1 MKYTLL
7 SICLLFTLKLSAQ
20 NNTKKISRP
29 KLVVGIIVDQMR
41 EDYLYRFYDKYSE
54 GGFKKLMNDGFNCR
68 NNQYH
73 YASTV
78 TGPGHAHTYN
88 GSSPG
93 ISGIVGNEWFDKNS
107 EKITY
112 VVSDS
117 TVATVG
123 DGSATAGKMSPRN
136 MIVTT
141 ICDQMRIASQFKSK
155 TIGIAIKDRG
165 AILPAGHTG
174 DAYWF
179 DAIKG
184 NWITSTFYKTTLPE
198 WVNTFNNLKLPEK
211 YISQTWNTLL
221 PIDQYTETEA
231 DDQPY
236 ENNISGETKA
246 VFPHKVIASSI
257 ATTYFGNELTTKFAL
272 AALESE
278 NLGKDNF
285 CDFLAISYSS
295 PDYAGHAFGPQSK
308 EIEDIY
314 LRLDKNIAEMLAN
327 LDLKVGKGNYT
338 VFLTADHGV
347 AEIPGFLR
355 KNKIPA
361 GLLVGSELS
370 IKAERILSAKFGEG
384 KYIKSNDNYQMY
396 LNMPT
401 LVSKKISVSDIV
413 SVLRATM
420 PLEEGILDIINLFDG
435 NFNGIAAPLQA
446 KLQGLYYPKRSG
458 EIMVIV
464 EPAWFGGLTKGT
476 THGTIW
482 SYDTH
487 VPLLFYGSGINKGST
502 FAPTYMADIA
512 PTLAGLLSIL
522 EPNGNIGKPIIEVL
536 KIKITN

>member
-1 MKYTLL
+1 MKYILF
-7 SICLLFTLKLSAQ
+7 SICLVFTFKISAQ
-20 NNTKKISRP
+20 NPKKINRP

-41 EDYLYRFYDKYSE
+41 EDYLYRYYDKYSE
-54 GGFKKLMNDGFNCR
+54 TGFKKLMNDGFNCR

-78 TGPGHAHTYN
+78 TGPGHAQTYN

-107 EKITY
+107 GKLTY
-112 VVSDS
+112 VVGDS
-117 TVATVG
+117 TVTTVG
-123 DGSATAGKMSPRN
+123 DGSAIAGKMSPKN
-136 MIVTT
+136 MIVSS
-141 ICDQMRIASQFKSK
+141 ICDQMRISNQFKSK
-155 TIGIAIKDRG
+155 TVGIAIKDRG

-174 DAYWF
+174 DAYWY
-179 DAIKG
+179 DATKG
-184 NWITSTFYKTTLPE
+184 NWITSSFYKNTLPD
-198 WVNTFNNLKLPEK
+198 WVTAFNAQKLPEK
-211 YISQTWNTLL
+211 YYAQLWNTVL
-221 PIDQYTETEA
+221 PMEQYTESED

-246 VFPHKVIASSI
+246 VFPHKVLASSL
-257 ATTYFGNELTTKFAL
+257 ATTYFGNELTTKFSL
-272 AALESE
+272 AAIDAE

-285 CDFLAISYSS
+285 CDFLAVSYSS

-314 LRLDKNIAEMLAN
+314 IRLDKNIAELLQS
-327 LDLKVGKGNYT
+327 LDLKIGKGNYT

-347 AEIPGFLR
+347 AEIPGFLK

-396 LNMPT
+396 LNLPT
-401 LVSKKISVSDIV
+401 LEAKKISISEVVSALRTTLNMEEGVLDIV
-413 SVLRATM
+413 
-420 PLEEGILDIINLFDG
+420 NLAEG
-435 NFNGIAAPLQA
+435 NFNGIASPLQA

-464 EPAWFGGLTKGT
+464 EPGWFGGLPKGT
-476 THGTIW
+476 THGTLW

-487 VPLLFYGSGINKGST
+487 VPLLFYGFGINKGST
-502 FAPTYMADIA
+502 FAPTYISDIA

-522 EPNGNIGKPIIEVL
+522 EPNGSIGKPIIEVL
-536 KIKITN
+536 KK

>member
-1 MKYTLL
+1 MKYSLL
-7 SICLLFTLKLSAQ
+7 SIFLLFTVNLKAQ
-20 NNTKKISRP
+20 NNSKKINRP

-41 EDYLYRFYDKYSE
+41 EDYLYRYFEKYSE
-54 GGFKKLMNDGFNCR
+54 TGFKRLMNDGFNCR

-93 ISGIVGNEWFDKNS
+93 ISGIVGNEWLDKNS
-107 EKITY
+107 SKVTY

-117 TVATVG
+117 TVNTVG
-123 DGSATAGKMSPRN
+123 DGSASAGKMSPKN
-136 MIVTT
+136 MIVSS
-141 ICDQMRIASQFKSK
+141 ICDQMRISNQFKSK

-174 DAYWF
+174 DAYWY
-179 DAIKG
+179 DASKG
-184 NWITSTFYKTTLPE
+184 NWITSSFYKSTLPA
-198 WVNTFNNLKLPEK
+198 WVETFNALKLPENYYK
-211 YISQTWNTLL
+211 QTWNTLL
-221 PIDQYTETEA
+221 PIDQYTESEA

-236 ENNISGETKA
+236 ENSISGEPKA
-246 VFPHKVIASSI
+246 VFPHKTV
-257 ATTYFGNELTTKFAL
+257 ATSLAATYFGNELTTKFAL
-272 AALESE
+272 AALEAE
-278 NLGKDNF
+278 NLGKDNY
-285 CDFLAISYSS
+285 CDFLAVSYSS

-308 EIEDIY
+308 EVEDIY
-314 LRLDKNIAEMLAN
+314 LRLDKNITEILQT

-355 KNKIPA
+355 KNKVPA
-361 GLLVGSELS
+361 GILVGGELVT
-370 IKAERILSAKFGEG
+370 KAERILNTKYGEG

-396 LNMPT
+396 LNLP
-401 LVSKKISVSDIV
+401 LLESKKLSIADIV
-413 SVLRATM
+413 EVLRATLPM
-420 PLEEGILDIINLFDG
+420 EEGVLDIVNLADG
-435 NFNGIAAPLQA
+435 NFNGISTTLQN

-464 EPAWFGGLTKGT
+464 EPAWFGGLPKGT

-487 VPLLFYGSGINKGST
+487 VPLLFYGFGINKGST
-502 FAPTYMADIA
+502 FAPTYISDIA

-522 EPNGNIGKPIIEVL
+522 EPNGNIGKPIVEVL
-536 KIKITN
+536 KK